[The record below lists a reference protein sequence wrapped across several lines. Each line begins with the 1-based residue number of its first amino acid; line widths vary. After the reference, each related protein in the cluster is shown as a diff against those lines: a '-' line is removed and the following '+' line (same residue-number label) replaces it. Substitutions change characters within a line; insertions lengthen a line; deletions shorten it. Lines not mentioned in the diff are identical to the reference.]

1 MGRPAVP
8 CWEMRSRWSFLTSV
22 NTMRSAP
29 DFDVVARLGEAVA
42 VPKSGVVAEMF
53 AAMDRDCLVTLDDAN
68 LVNVHAPL
76 LYPVWGSCLDAARAC
91 RDF

>member
-1 MGRPAVP
+1 
-8 CWEMRSRWSFLTSV
+8 MRRRWRFLTSV

-42 VPKSGVVAEMF
+42 VPKSGVVTEMF

-68 LVNVHAPL
+68 LVIVHVAAPVSGMGIV
-76 LYPVWGSCLDAARAC
+76 PGC
-91 RDF
+91 RKGMSRFLM